1 MELAPDVAGLADSL
15 AGAALRGADAVSDEG
30 ACAICLD
37 AVDEVDV
44 ALVKQCLHAFC
55 TPCIVRWTTFQH
67 DAARRRGALGPS
79 GAPDTHS
86 TCPCCKARFDSLL
99 VYRDLDGEVTS
110 DLREESVCLLRRAR
124 WLPATRKDMAWEN
137 DFAISAAL
145 EAEMRDFP
153 TSGSAYR
160 DDHFD
165 AYADEEERYMAGR
178 RSGDFRGRNK
188 CAGRDRSRPT
198 VVLGNRR
205 FGANGQIAQGH
216 RTFARPVGDT
226 RAKGAAGASKT
237 SSPDGSLADRKG
249 KTPAAAAEARPFA
262 PGGSSSAALS
272 SELGGEIGTPET
284 PEIPETPETPER
296 ERSAA
301 GAARGRKA
309 LKRAEAKAK
318 KAEKEAA
325 RRAKRAENMAASVAR
340 AKKNGARS
348 NRVETLGEGVSG
360 LPDLSDVEH
369 RVWGGEGGEGS
380 SEDGEDGESGP
391 TEDEPESAAAAP
403 PAAAAARA

>member
-1 MELAPDVAGLADSL
+1 MELPDVAGLTSSL
-15 AGAALRGADAVSDEG
+15 AGAALRGADAASDDKEG

-67 DAARRRGALGPS
+67 DAARRLGTVGRN

-188 CAGRDRSRPT
+188 CAGRDRSRPV

-237 SSPDGSLADRKG
+237 SSPDGSLAHRKG

-262 PGGSSSAALS
+262 PGGSSGAALS

-318 KAEKEAA
+318 KEEKEAA

-340 AKKNGARS
+340 AIKKNGARS
-348 NRVETLGEGVSG
+348 NRVETLDEGVSG
-360 LPDLSDVEH
+360 LPDLSDVEDG
-369 RVWGGEGGEGS
+369 VGGGEGGEGS
-380 SEDGEDGESGP
+380 SEDGESGP
-391 TEDEPESAAAAP
+391 TEDEPESAAAAAVAP
-403 PAAAAARA
+403 AAARA

>member
-1 MELAPDVAGLADSL
+1 MELPDVAGLTSSL
-15 AGAALRGADAVSDEG
+15 AGAALRGADAASDDKEG

-67 DAARRRGALGPS
+67 DAARRLGTVGRN

-188 CAGRDRSRPT
+188 CAGRDRSRPV

-284 PEIPETPETPER
+284 PETPER
-296 ERSAA
+296 ERAAA

-318 KAEKEAA
+318 KEEKEAA

-340 AKKNGARS
+340 AIKKNGARS
-348 NRVETLGEGVSG
+348 NRVETLDEGVSG
-360 LPDLSDVEH
+360 LPDLSDVEDG
-369 RVWGGEGGEGS
+369 VGDG
-380 SEDGEDGESGP
+380 EDGEDGESGP
-391 TEDEPESAAAAP
+391 TEDEPESAAALAAAP
-403 PAAAAARA
+403 AAARA

>member
-1 MELAPDVAGLADSL
+1 MELPDVAELASSL
-15 AGAALRGADAVSDEG
+15 AGAALRGADAASDEG

-67 DAARRRGALGPS
+67 DAARRRGAVGRD

-99 VYRDLDGEVTS
+99 VYRDLDGAVS
-110 DLREESVCLLRRAR
+110 ADLREESVCLLRRAR

-137 DFAISAAL
+137 DHAISAAL
-145 EAEMRDFP
+145 ESFGDFANA
-153 TSGSAYR
+153 GSAYL
-160 DDHFD
+160 DDHLD

-188 CAGRDRSRPT
+188 NAGRDRSRPS

-216 RTFARPVGDT
+216 RTFARPVGDKNKAAT
-226 RAKGAAGASKT
+226 KRAEGKGAETSNAAGSS
-237 SSPDGSLADRKG
+237 SSPDASRVGEAGDRKG
-249 KTPAAAAEARPFA
+249 KTPASAAAARLFV
-262 PGGSSSAALS
+262 PGGSSGAGV
-272 SELGGEIGTPET
+272 ENGTPVET
-284 PEIPETPETPER
+284 GTPER
-296 ERSAA
+296 ERAAA
-301 GAARGRKA
+301 GAARGKKA

-318 KAEKEAA
+318 KEEKEAV

-340 AKKNGARS
+340 AKAKRS
-348 NRVETLGEGVSG
+348 SPGGGDEGVSG
-360 LPDLSDVEH
+360 LPDLSDVEDA
-369 RVWGGEGGEGS
+369 GECDGEDESGP
-380 SEDGEDGESGP
+380 SEDGGESA
-391 TEDEPESAAAAP
+391 SASLAPAAP
-403 PAAAAARA
+403 AVAMRG

>member
-15 AGAALRGADAVSDEG
+15 AGAALRGADAASDEG

-86 TCPCCKARFDSLL
+86 TCPCCKVRFDSLL

-188 CAGRDRSRPT
+188 CAGRDRSRPV

-262 PGGSSSAALS
+262 PGGSSGAALS

-284 PEIPETPETPER
+284 PETPER
-296 ERSAA
+296 ERATA

-318 KAEKEAA
+318 KEEKEAA
-325 RRAKRAENMAASVAR
+325 RRAKRAENMAAPVAR
-340 AKKNGARS
+340 AIKKNGARS
-348 NRVETLGEGVSG
+348 NRVETLDEGVSG
-360 LPDLSDVEH
+360 LPDLSDVEDG
-369 RVWGGEGGEGS
+369 VGDGEGGEA
-380 SEDGEDGESGP
+380 GESGP
-391 TEDEPESAAAAP
+391 TEDEPESAAAAAVAP
-403 PAAAAARA
+403 AAARA

>member
-15 AGAALRGADAVSDEG
+15 AGAALRGADAASDEG

-188 CAGRDRSRPT
+188 CAGRDRSRPV

-262 PGGSSSAALS
+262 PGGSSGAALS

-284 PEIPETPETPER
+284 PETPER
-296 ERSAA
+296 ERAAA

-318 KAEKEAA
+318 KEEKEAA

-340 AKKNGARS
+340 AKAARS
-348 NRVETLGEGVSG
+348 NRVETLDEGVSG
-360 LPDLSDVEH
+360 LPDLSDVEDG
-369 RVWGGEGGEGS
+369 VGDGEGS
-380 SEDGEDGESGP
+380 EDGESGP
-391 TEDEPESAAAAP
+391 TEDEPESAAAAAVAP
-403 PAAAAARA
+403 AAARA

>member
-188 CAGRDRSRPT
+188 CAGRDRSRPV

-216 RTFARPVGDT
+216 RTFARPVGDST
-226 RAKGAAGASKT
+226 ARRAEGKGAADAAGS
-237 SSPDGSLADRKG
+237 SSPPAAARAGKVADRKG
-249 KTPAAAAEARPFA
+249 KTPAAAAEACLSVA
-262 PGGSSSAALS
+262 GGSSGATPLDGAAADS
-272 SELGGEIGTPET
+272 PDG
-284 PEIPETPETPER
+284 R
-296 ERSAA
+296 ERAA
-301 GAARGRKA
+301 GGAARGKKA
-309 LKRAEAKAK
+309 AKRAEAKAK
-318 KAEKEAA
+318 KEEKEAA
-325 RRAKRAENMAASVAR
+325 RRAKRAETMAASVAR
-340 AKKNGARS
+340 AKADRS
-348 NRVETLGEGVSG
+348 NRGGGGEGGSG
-360 LPDLSDVEH
+360 LPDLSDVEDW
-369 RVWGGEGGEGS
+369 VGEAEGDEADE
-380 SEDGEDGESGP
+380 EDVPG
-391 TEDEPESAAAAP
+391 TMEDEPASAAE
-403 PAAAAARA
+403 AARG

>member
-15 AGAALRGADAVSDEG
+15 AGAALRGADAASDEG

-79 GAPDTHS
+79 GAPDTYS

-160 DDHFD
+160 DDHLD

-216 RTFARPVGDT
+216 RTFARPVGDST
-226 RAKGAAGASKT
+226 ARRAEGKGAADAAGS
-237 SSPDGSLADRKG
+237 SSPPAAARAGKVADRKG
-249 KTPAAAAEARPFA
+249 KTPAAAAEACLSVA
-262 PGGSSSAALS
+262 GGSSGATPLDGAAADS
-272 SELGGEIGTPET
+272 PDG
-284 PEIPETPETPER
+284 R
-296 ERSAA
+296 ERAA
-301 GAARGRKA
+301 GGAARGKKA
-309 LKRAEAKAK
+309 AKRAEAKAK
-318 KAEKEAA
+318 KEEKEAA
-325 RRAKRAENMAASVAR
+325 RRAKRAETMAASVAR
-340 AKKNGARS
+340 AKADRS
-348 NRVETLGEGVSG
+348 NRGGGGEGGSG
-360 LPDLSDVEH
+360 LPDLSDVEDW
-369 RVWGGEGGEGS
+369 VGEAEGDEADE
-380 SEDGEDGESGP
+380 EDVPG
-391 TEDEPESAAAAP
+391 TMEDEPASAAEAAE
-403 PAAAAARA
+403 AARG

>member
-1 MELAPDVAGLADSL
+1 MELPDVAELASSL
-15 AGAALRGADAVSDEG
+15 AGAALRGADAASDEG

-67 DAARRRGALGPS
+67 DAARRRGAVGRD

-99 VYRDLDGEVTS
+99 VYRDLDGAVS
-110 DLREESVCLLRRAR
+110 ADLREESVCLLRRAR

-137 DFAISAAL
+137 DHAISAAL
-145 EAEMRDFP
+145 ESFGDFANA
-153 TSGSAYR
+153 GSAYL
-160 DDHFD
+160 DDHLD

-188 CAGRDRSRPT
+188 NAGRDRSRPS

-216 RTFARPVGDT
+216 RTFARPVGDKNKT
-226 RAKGAAGASKT
+226 ATKRAEGKGAETSNAAGSS
-237 SSPDGSLADRKG
+237 SSPDASRVGEAGDRKG
-249 KTPAAAAEARPFA
+249 KTPASAAAARLFV
-262 PGGSSSAALS
+262 PGESSGAGV
-272 SELGGEIGTPET
+272 ENGTPVKT
-284 PEIPETPETPER
+284 AIPER
-296 ERSAA
+296 ERAAA
-301 GAARGRKA
+301 GAARGKKA

-318 KAEKEAA
+318 KEEKEAV

-340 AKKNGARS
+340 AKATRS
-348 NRVETLGEGVSG
+348 SPGGGDGGVSG
-360 LPDLSDVEH
+360 LPDLSDVEYA
-369 RVWGGEGGEGS
+369 GECDGEDESGP
-380 SEDGEDGESGP
+380 SEDGGESA
-391 TEDEPESAAAAP
+391 SASLAPAAP
-403 PAAAAARA
+403 AVAMRG

>member
-15 AGAALRGADAVSDEG
+15 AGAALRGADAASDEG

-55 TPCIVRWTTFQH
+55 TPCILRWTTFQH

-145 EAEMRDFP
+145 EADMRDFP

-160 DDHFD
+160 DDHLD

-237 SSPDGSLADRKG
+237 SSPDGSLAHRKG

-262 PGGSSSAALS
+262 PGGSSGAALS
-272 SELGGEIGTPET
+272 SELGGEIET
-284 PEIPETPETPER
+284 PETPETPER
-296 ERSAA
+296 ERAAA

-340 AKKNGARS
+340 AKAARS

-360 LPDLSDVEH
+360 LPDLSDVEDGV
-369 RVWGGEGGEGS
+369 RDGEG
-380 SEDGEDGESGP
+380 GEDGESGP
-391 TEDEPESAAAAP
+391 TEDEPESAAALAAAP
-403 PAAAAARA
+403 AAARA